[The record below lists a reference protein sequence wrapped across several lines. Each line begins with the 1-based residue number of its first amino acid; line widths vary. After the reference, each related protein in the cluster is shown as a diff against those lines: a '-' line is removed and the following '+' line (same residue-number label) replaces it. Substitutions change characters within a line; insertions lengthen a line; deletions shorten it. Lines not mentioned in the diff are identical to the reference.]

1 MKQLE
6 NFDDDNLEQ
15 IGEDVYVH
23 TSHVDT
29 TINDKHVVIDTFKN
43 ADTIYVETHT
53 FDKEIQIIE
62 KLMDRPDFGKS
73 AVSILIMVFVIYSVW
88 KKWNCKPQK

>member
-1 MKQLE
+1 M
-6 NFDDDNLEQ
+6 N
-15 IGEDVYVH
+15 EDSTYTEVI
-23 TSHVDT
+23 HVDT
-29 TINDKHVVIDTFKN
+29 TIEGKHTLIDTIIKQ
-43 ADTIYVETHT
+43 DTLIIEKVT